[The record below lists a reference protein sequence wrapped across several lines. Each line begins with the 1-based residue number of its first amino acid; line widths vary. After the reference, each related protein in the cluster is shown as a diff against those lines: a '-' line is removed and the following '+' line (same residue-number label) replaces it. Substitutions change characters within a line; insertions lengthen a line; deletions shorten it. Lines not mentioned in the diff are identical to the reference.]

1 LELDH
6 YIQSGIIESYVLGLA
21 TNVEVEEL
29 QYMRRLYPE
38 LNSEITAVER
48 RMERTA
54 FAEAVLPPEQ
64 LKDRILQRINWREEA
79 YHDTTDYHRT
89 SNQRQQANYNTTY
102 INIQPKDN
110 QYITVHKWWKLFF
123 IAVFIISKICLAS
136 AIYFYL
142 KYQMQEKKLE
152 QLAPRT
158 EIHANP
164 R

>member
-1 LELDH
+1 MELDH

-38 LNSEITAVER
+38 LNSEITAVEK
-48 RMERTA
+48 RMEKTA

-64 LKDRILQRINWREEA
+64 LKDRIFQRINWREEE
-79 YHDTTDYHRT
+79 YYDTTDYRRS
-89 SNQRQQANYNTTY
+89 SNQRQQGNYNTTY

-123 IAVFIISKICLAS
+123 IAVFILSKIMLAS
-136 AIYFYL
+136 AIYFYV
-142 KYQMQEKKLE
+142 KSQMQEKKLE

-158 EIHANP
+158 AIPANS

>member
-1 LELDH
+1 MELDH

-29 QYMRRLYPE
+29 QYMRKLYPE
-38 LNSEITAVER
+38 LNSEIAAVER

-54 FAEAVLPPEQ
+54 LAEAVLPPEE
-64 LKDRILQRINWREEA
+64 LKERIFQRINWREDD
-79 YHDTTDYHRT
+79 YYDTGDYRRS
-89 SNQRQQANYNTTY
+89 SNTREKASYNTTY

-123 IAVFIISKICLAS
+123 IAVFIISKVCLAS

-142 KYQMQEKKLE
+142 KYEMQEKKLE
-152 QLAPRT
+152 QLTPRT
-158 EIHANP
+158 EVPTNP

>member
-38 LNSEITAVER
+38 LNSEIAAVEK
-48 RMERTA
+48 RMERQA
-54 FAEAVLPPEQ
+54 FAEAVLPPER
-64 LKDRILQRINWREEA
+64 LKDRIFQRINWREED
-79 YHDTTDYHRT
+79 YHDTTDYGR
-89 SNQRQQANYNTTY
+89 SNQNQQANYNTTY

-110 QYITVHKWWKLFF
+110 QYITVHKWWKVFF
-123 IAVFIISKICLAS
+123 IAVFILSKVCLAS

-152 QLAPRT
+152 QVSPRA
-158 EIHANP
+158 EFPANS

>member
-1 LELDH
+1 MELDH

-38 LNSEITAVER
+38 LNSEIAAVEK
-48 RMERTA
+48 RMEITA
-54 FAEAVLPPEQ
+54 FAEAVPPPAQ
-64 LKDRILQRINWREEA
+64 LKDRIFQRINWKEEESHEA
-79 YHDTTDYHRT
+79 TDYRRT
-89 SNQRQQANYNTTY
+89 SGQHQQANYNTTY

-136 AIYFYL
+136 AIYFFV
-142 KYQMQEKKLE
+142 KSQMQEKKLE
-152 QLAPRT
+152 QLTPRT
-158 EIHANP
+158 EVHTNS

>member
-1 LELDH
+1 MELDH

-38 LNSEITAVER
+38 LNSEIAAVEK

-54 FAEAVLPPEQ
+54 FAEAVSPPGW
-64 LKDRILQRINWREEA
+64 LKDRILQRINWQGEE
-79 YHDTTDYHRT
+79 YQDTADYRK
-89 SNQRQQANYNTTY
+89 SNQNHQASYNTTY

-110 QYITVHKWWKLFF
+110 QYITVHKWWKVFF
-123 IAVFIISKICLAS
+123 IAVFILSKVCLAS

-152 QLAPRT
+152 QVAPRAKAP
-158 EIHANP
+158 INSW
-164 R
+164 

>member
-1 LELDH
+1 MELDH

-21 TNVEVEEL
+21 TSTEIDEL

-38 LNSEITAVER
+38 LNREIAAVER

-54 FAEAVLPPEQ
+54 FAEAVLPPER
-64 LKDRILQRINWREEA
+64 LKDRIFQRINWEEEEKNF
-79 YHDTTDYHRT
+79 DTHERRGPYGKQPNH
-89 SNQRQQANYNTTY
+89 NTY

-110 QYITVHKWWKLFF
+110 DYITVHKWWKVFF
-123 IAVFIISKICLAS
+123 IAVFILSKICLGT
-136 AIYFYL
+136 AIYFFL

-152 QLAPRT
+152 SMTPRT
-158 EIHANP
+158 ETHTNT

>member
-1 LELDH
+1 MELDH

-38 LNSEITAVER
+38 LNSEITAVEK

-54 FAEAVLPPEQ
+54 LAEAVLPPEQ
-64 LKDRILQRINWREEA
+64 LKVRIFQRINWREEE
-79 YHDTTDYHRT
+79 YHDTTDYRRS
-89 SNQRQQANYNTTY
+89 SNQRQQGNYNTTY

-110 QYITVHKWWKLFF
+110 QYITVHKWWKVFF
-123 IAVFIISKICLAS
+123 IAVFILSKITLAS
-136 AIYFYL
+136 AIYFYVKSQL
-142 KYQMQEKKLE
+142 QEKKLE

-158 EIHANP
+158 QAPANS